1 MSKNSDKKEVTT
13 EASNTEQVNAEKL
26 ALLKGVAK
34 SLGIQHSPNIGLDA
48 LNKRIEDFSCT
59 IKEANKQAKAKAVA
73 ANKREPTEGEL
84 RAKMIK
90 DATRLY
96 RVMITCNHPN
106 KKDWSGEIFTVSNS
120 ILPTVKKYVPFGN
133 ANGWHVPKII
143 LNMMKERQVQRFK
156 RTKTKDGGEK
166 VESYMIPE
174 FSITFM
180 DPLTPKE
187 LENLAKKQLAERS
200 IQ

>member
-1 MSKNSDKKEVTT
+1 MSKNSDKNEVTT
-13 EASNTEQVNAEKL
+13 EASNREKVNAEKL

-48 LNKRIEDFSCT
+48 LNKRIEEFSCT
-59 IKEANKQAKAKAVA
+59 IKEANKQAKAKAA
-73 ANKREPTEGEL
+73 AIKKEPTEAEL
-84 RAKMIK
+84 RSEMIR
-90 DATRLY
+90 DATKLH
-96 RVMITCNHPN
+96 RVMVTCNHPN

-120 ILPTVKKYVPFGN
+120 ILPTIKKYVPFGN
-133 ANGWHVPKII
+133 PNGWHVPKII

-156 RTKTKDGGEK
+156 RIKTKEGGEK
-166 VESYMIPE
+166 VETYMVPE
-174 FSITFM
+174 FNITFM